1 VIASVPSEIIEEEQV
16 EVDEDVGE
24 TSKGDANQ
32 IEIYLEITILMIED
46 QGNVVFAT
54 PLLRQENANE
64 DVEPYAHID
73 GGDIAIEFHLL

>member
-1 VIASVPSEIIEEEQV
+1 MIPLVPSEIIKEEQV

-32 IEIYLEITILMIED
+32 IEIYLERTILMIED

-54 PLLRQENANE
+54 PLPKQENANE
-64 DVEPYAHID
+64 DVELHAHID
-73 GGDIAIEFHLL
+73 GGDIAIEFHL